1 MMDLLTQ
8 IAINL
13 AVAYALVMACV
24 LILWGISIKIRDV
37 SIIDMFWGAGF
48 ALIALALY
56 ALNRPQTLYG
66 IALTAMP
73 ALWALRYT
81 VYILQRN
88 WGHGEDARY
97 AKLRTW
103 VTAGDASF
111 ARFSLTRVFLLQG
124 HIMVIVALPVIVAL
138 AVTSP
143 PALPVLLW
151 IGAGVWLAGVAMEA
165 LADAQLKAF
174 RKDPAN
180 RGKVLDT
187 GLWAW
192 SRHPNYFGNSL
203 LWWGI
208 FIASCAHPVAL
219 VTVIGPIVMTHFLV
233 NVTGMRTLDKKLAR
247 EKPGYAEYMAHTSGF
262 VPKPPRRTP

>member
-1 MMDLLTQ
+1 MNPVLIQ

-13 AVAYALVMACV
+13 AAAYGLVMACV
-24 LILWGISIKIRDV
+24 LILWVISVRIRDV

-48 ALIALALY
+48 ALIAVMLWAI
-56 ALNRPQTLYG
+56 NRPQTVYAM
-66 IALTAMP
+66 ALAALP

-81 VYILQRN
+81 FYILRRN

-138 AVTSP
+138 AMDGP
-143 PALPVLLW
+143 PALPALLW
-151 IGAGVWLAGVAMEA
+151 LGTGVWLAGVVIEA
-165 LADAQLKAF
+165 LADAQLAAF
-174 RKDPAN
+174 RKDKAN
-180 RGKVLDT
+180 RGQVLDR

-192 SRHPNYFGNSL
+192 SRHPNYFGNAL

-208 FIASCAHPVAL
+208 FIAACAHPVAA
-219 VTVIGPIVMTHFLV
+219 VTVIGPVVMTHFLV

-247 EKPGYAEYMAHTSGF
+247 EKPGYGAYMARTSGF
-262 VPKPPRRTP
+262 IPRPPRPQQ